1 MRRRDP
7 EAPETLDE
15 PLGDDLTDDER
26 AVLADPSVWDAA
38 ARASERGG
46 EKPRPRRVQD

>member
-1 MRRRDP
+1 MRPRDP
-7 EAPETLDE
+7 ETSDPLDE

-26 AVLADPSVWDAA
+26 AVLADPTVWDAA

-46 EKPRPRRVQD
+46 QNPRRRLK